1 MKLIARAT
9 LIALVLACWVPAA
22 RAERVKD
29 IVDFQ
34 GVRANPLWGYGL
46 VIGLNGTGDNS
57 ETSKRA
63 MTNILRRS
71 GLVLDPADL
80 SSKNIASVLVTAELP
95 PFGRKGATIDV
106 SVSCIGNATSLQG
119 GMLLMAPLTGADGNV
134 YAVAQGPIS
143 IGGFSAGG
151 QNATVTQNHT
161 TVGDIP
167 AGASIEKEEIAEFVD
182 NGVITL
188 QVRNPDFATA
198 QNIATA
204 INAAH
209 ADSAVA
215 EDAGTIRVKVP
226 EKLSKTKLIGF
237 MDSLGNLEVKV
248 DSAAMVVINE
258 KSGTIVVGENVG
270 VSSVAIS
277 HGNLSI
283 VTQEKDFVSQPNA
296 FSKGGTTEKVHRT
309 EIEASEESGVL
320 RVVKKQVSVHELAK
334 ALNAMGL
341 SPRDLIS
348 IFKAL
353 RQAGALQA
361 QLKII

>member
-1 MKLIARAT
+1 MKLTARSI
-9 LIALVLACWVPAA
+9 LVVLVLAASVLTA
-22 RAERVKD
+22 RAERIKD
-29 IVDFQ
+29 IVDVQ

-57 ETSKRA
+57 AASTRA
-63 MTNILRRS
+63 MANILRRS
-71 GLVLDPADL
+71 GLVLDPTDL

-106 SVSCIGNATSLQG
+106 SVSCIGNSTSLQG

-151 QNATVTQNHT
+151 QSATVTQNHT

-167 AGASIEKEEIAEFVD
+167 AGATIEKEEIAEFVD
-182 NGVITL
+182 DGVITL
-188 QVRNPDFATA
+188 QLRNPDFTTA
-198 QNIATA
+198 QRIATA
-204 INAAH
+204 INAVH

-215 EDAGTIRVKVP
+215 EDAGTVKVKVP
-226 EKLSKTKLIGF
+226 EKMSKTKLIGF
-237 MDSLGNLEVKV
+237 IDSLGNLEVKV
-248 DSAAMVVINE
+248 DFAAIVVINE

-270 VSSVAIS
+270 ISSY
-277 HGNLSI
+277 
-283 VTQEKDFVSQPNA
+283 VSQPNPM
-296 FSKGGTTEKVHRT
+296 SKGGTTEKVHRT
-309 EIEASEESGVL
+309 EIEANEESGIL

-341 SPRDLIS
+341 TPRDLIS

>member
-1 MKLIARAT
+1 MKRIA
-9 LIALVLACWVPAA
+9 IVVMIGLVLAMASTA

-29 IVDFQ
+29 IVDIQ
-34 GVRANPLWGYGL
+34 GVRSNPLWGYGL
-46 VIGLNGTGDNS
+46 VIGLNATGDNS
-57 ETSKRA
+57 EASKRA

-95 PFGRKGATIDV
+95 PFGRKGANIDV
-106 SVSCIGNATSLQG
+106 AVSCIGNCSSLQG
-119 GMLLMAPLTGADGNV
+119 GMLLMTPLMGADGTV

-151 QNATVTQNHT
+151 QSATATQNHT

-167 AGASIEKEEIAEFVD
+167 AGATIEKEELAEFID
-182 NGVITL
+182 GGVVTL
-188 QVRNPDFATA
+188 QLRNSDFTTA
-198 QNIATA
+198 RRIATA
-204 INAAH
+204 VNEMYPDAA
-209 ADSAVA
+209 AA
-215 EDAGTIRVKVP
+215 EDAGTVKVKVP
-226 EKLSKTKLIGF
+226 EKLSKSKTIAF
-237 MDSLGNLEVKV
+237 IDNLGNLEVKV
-248 DSAAMVVINE
+248 DYAAIVVINE

-270 VSSVAIS
+270 ISTVAIS

-283 VTQEKDFVSQPNA
+283 VTQEKDFVSQPN
-296 FSKGGTTEKVHRT
+296 SLTKGGTAEKVHRT
-309 EIEASEESGVL
+309 EIDVVEGNGVL

-341 SPRDLIS
+341 TPRDLIS